1 MADVLLENTNVFE
14 PKKEYSV
21 AELRKKFE
29 DREQA
34 LRKEYAEN
42 AASYTR
48 IKSAYDVYAHAEDK
62 ASFDYDEK
70 SLTAYK
76 N

>member
-29 DREQA
+29 DR
-34 LRKEYAEN
+34 
-42 AASYTR
+42 
-48 IKSAYDVYAHAEDK
+48 
-62 ASFDYDEK
+62 
-70 SLTAYK
+70 
-76 N
+76 